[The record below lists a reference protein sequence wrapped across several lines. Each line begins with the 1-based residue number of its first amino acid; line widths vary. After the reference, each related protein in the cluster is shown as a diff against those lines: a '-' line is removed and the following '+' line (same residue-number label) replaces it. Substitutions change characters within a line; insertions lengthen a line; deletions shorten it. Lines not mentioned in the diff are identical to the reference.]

1 MPQAPDGE
9 LMRLQSIHPL
19 LIAALYGV
27 GHILLDW
34 LSFIHPYGA
43 FGITPWNPST
53 GLSLVLVL
61 LWGPRS
67 LPVVFLALMAAN
79 SMVRGMPA
87 PFWIATAEAVVRTA
101 VYGVAAFTLLRPAVR
116 FDVVL
121 ASIRDL
127 FLLLVMAGVSSA
139 VIGGAYVGLLIWAE
153 LLAPPDF
160 ASAVLRCWVGDMIG
174 IAVVTPFGLLV
185 FARKPLIEFKWETT
199 LQMVSSI
206 ILAFWVAKVFAE
218 QDQLQLFYFLFLPLT
233 WIAVRSGI
241 EGVTVA
247 LVLVQAGL
255 LVAVHFFP
263 GRSID
268 VLDFQARMLILAVT
282 GLVAGVLVS
291 ERRLTEAQLRI
302 NQNALS
308 HLSRLG
314 SMGEMAITIAHEIN
328 QPLSAARTYTSL
340 VADSLQ
346 NETLKDGTTVE
357 MAEKAAVQINRAAD
371 VVRRLRTLARVG
383 QNDLVP
389 TSIVRIVK
397 EARDLASTDID
408 RDSIVLKTELD
419 ADLPPVLADRLQIEQ
434 VLLNLIRNSVEAIG
448 SSERGQISIAAVR
461 RSRFVELS
469 VSDNGP
475 GFATVFGGEVPPPLS
490 TTKPDGLGIGLS
502 LCRSIAEA
510 HGGSLS
516 IRSTRDG
523 AAVSVL
529 LPVVNGGH
537 GE

>member
-1 MPQAPDGE
+1 M
-9 LMRLQSIHPL
+9 QSQYQL
-19 LIAALYGV
+19 LIGTVYV
-27 GHILLDW
+27 VCHVLLDW

-61 LWGPRS
+61 LWGPRT
-67 LPVVFLALMAAN
+67 LPVVFLALIGAN
-79 SMVRGMPA
+79 SFVRGMPA
-87 PFWIATAEAVVRTA
+87 PFWIAIVEAVVRTA
-101 VYGVAAFTLLRPAVR
+101 VYGVAASILLRPAVR
-116 FDVVL
+116 FDVAL

-127 FLLLVMAGVSSA
+127 FLLLVTAGVSSA
-139 VIGGAYVGLLIWAE
+139 VIGGTYVCLLIWAE
-153 LLAPPDF
+153 LIAPPDF

-174 IAVVTPFGLLV
+174 IAVVTPFGLLA
-185 FARKPLIEFKWETT
+185 FARKPLVRFKWETT
-199 LQMVSSI
+199 LQMGSSI
-206 ILAFWVAKVFAE
+206 VLAFWVAKVFAE
-218 QDQLQLFYFLFLPLT
+218 LDQLQLFYFLFLPLT

-314 SMGEMAITIAHEIN
+314 SMGELAVTIAHEIN
-328 QPLSAARTYTSL
+328 QPLSAARTYTGL
-340 VADSLQ
+340 VAESLQ
-346 NETLKDGTTVE
+346 NETLKDRSTVE
-357 MAEKAAVQINRAAD
+357 MADKAAVQINRAAD

-389 TSIVRIVK
+389 TSIDRIVR
-397 EARDLASTDID
+397 EARDLARTDID
-408 RDSIVLKTELD
+408 GESIVLKTELD
-419 ADLPPVLADRLQIEQ
+419 ADLPQVLADRLQIEQ

-448 SSERGQISIAAVR
+448 SGRRDALGQISIVAVR
-461 RSRFVELS
+461 RPRFVELS
-469 VSDNGP
+469 VRDNGP
-475 GFATVFGGEVPPPLS
+475 GFAAVFGGEVPPPLS

-516 IRSTRDG
+516 LRSTRDG

-529 LPVVNGGH
+529 LPVVNGGRS
-537 GE
+537 E